1 MNRFTKVL
9 ARLKRATRSEYHAFW
24 RSQPV
29 KPNTVLYEAFAG
41 NGMLCNPEAIF
52 RTLLAAAD
60 QQHLR
65 HIWVLTDFDR
75 YCETIA
81 EFASDARVSFVK
93 YRSLGY
99 FRALATSGTLI
110 NNSTFPPD
118 FGKRPGQTYLNTWHG
133 TPLKH
138 MGYDIPHGG
147 LQTGNILRNF
157 VAADYLLAA
166 NSFMTDT
173 MYASAYKLRG
183 IFRGVVVEEGYPR
196 IDRQFLESGEAADAR
211 ARLTAAGLAI
221 GEREII
227 LYAPTWKGASFHRP
241 LDDVDEL
248 LARVAELESL
258 IDTDRYCVLLKTH
271 QVVHEFAS
279 LRPELNRVLVP
290 NGLPSNL
297 ILGVTAVLVTD
308 YSSIFFDFLPT
319 ERPILFLTPD
329 LADYDDSRGLYLVPE
344 DWPGP
349 VCATV
354 PQLADQINQLS
365 NDPPAAWAERYRV
378 AQERFTALDD
388 GRASERI
395 VDIVFRQKREGYR
408 IRQLA
413 DDARESVLIHL
424 GGMRPNGITTSALNL
439 LNSIDHTR
447 FDVSA
452 LFPLTTRA
460 SENPE
465 QQQIH
470 PETRMF
476 PRVGGMNGSKLFQ
489 AERHLALR
497 IGATGEHARNR
508 RQDRLWDEEWARCF
522 GASRFDY
529 VIDFSGYS
537 PFWATLLL
545 HSPKAMRSIWLH
557 NDMAAD
563 AHRAVGGRRRLL
575 LSLTGVFRLYADFDH
590 LVSVSPALAEINR
603 RKLELYAAPEKFSAA
618 LNTVDFVSI
627 LTASHEL
634 AITPGEPG
642 SARSPISAAAIESVL
657 ADPELTVFVT
667 VGRLSPE
674 KNQAR
679 LVRAFARIHAENAAT
694 RLLLVGDGPLYGDL
708 VQLVAELGLGDV
720 VTLAGL
726 QLNPWGIMV
735 RSSCFVLSSDYEGQ
749 PMVILEALVLGLPV
763 VTVDFGSVGNALPLG
778 LGLIVPQSEDGL
790 VEGMQ
795 RFLAGTLSTRP
806 FDYTG
811 YNRKAINEFYPAIGA
826 ERPADT
832 E

>member
-1 MNRFTKVL
+1 MIRLTKVL
-9 ARLKRATRSEYHAFW
+9 SRLKRAARAEYHSLW
-24 RSQPV
+24 RSRPV
-29 KPNTVLYEAFAG
+29 RSDTVLYESFAG

-52 RTLLAAAD
+52 RTLLAAPD

-65 HIWVLTDFDR
+65 HIWVLADFDR
-75 YCETIA
+75 YAETMA
-81 EFASDARVSFVK
+81 EFDSDDRVRFVK
-93 YRSLGY
+93 YRSLSY
-99 FRALATSGTLI
+99 FQALATSGTLI

-118 FGKRPGQTYLNTWHG
+118 FGKRPGQVYLNTWHG

-157 VAADYLLAA
+157 LAADYLLAA

-173 MYASAYKLRG
+173 MYNSAYKLRG
-183 IFRGVVVEEGYPR
+183 IFRGVVIEEGYPR
-196 IDRQFLESGEAADAR
+196 IDRQFLDSNQVSDAR

-221 GEREII
+221 GDREII

-248 LARVAELESL
+248 LARVAELESR
-258 IDTDRYCVLLKTH
+258 IDTDKYCVLLKTH

-279 LRPELNRVLVP
+279 LRPALNRVLVP
-290 NGLPSNL
+290 NSLPTNVV
-297 ILGVTAVLVTD
+297 LGVTAGLITD

-319 ERPILFLTPD
+319 NRPIFFLTPD
-329 LADYDDSRGLYLVPE
+329 FADYDGSRGLYLAPD

-354 PQLADQINQLS
+354 REVAEQITALTAG
-365 NDPPAAWAERYRV
+365 PPVAWAGRYRA
-378 AQERFTALDD
+378 AQERFAALDD
-388 GRASERI
+388 GRSSERI
-395 VDIVFRQKREGYR
+395 VDVVFRQKRDGYR
-408 IRQLA
+408 IRTLA
-413 DDARESVLIHL
+413 EDSRKSVLIHL

-439 LNSIDHTR
+439 LNSIDHTK

-476 PRVGGMNGSKLFQ
+476 PRVGGMNGSKLLQ

-497 IGATGEHARNR
+497 VRATGMHARNR
-508 RQDRLWDEEWARCF
+508 RQNQLWDEEWARCF

-545 HSPKAMRSIWLH
+545 HSPPAVRSIWLH

-563 AHRAVGGRRRLL
+563 AQRIIGGRRRLL
-575 LSLTGVFRLYADFDH
+575 LSLTGVFRLYKDFDH

-603 RKLELYAAPEKFSAA
+603 RDLTRFAAPDKFGAA
-618 LNTVDFVSI
+618 LNTVDFDSI
-627 LTASHEL
+627 VASAKTL
-634 AITPGEPG
+634 NSTDGESG
-642 SARSPISAAAIESVL
+642 SGHPTISAALLGSIL
-657 ADPELTVFVT
+657 ADPKLTVFVT

-679 LVRAFARIHAENAAT
+679 LVRAFARVHAENAAT
-694 RLLLVGDGPLYGDL
+694 RLILVGDGPLFDDL
-708 VQLVAELGLGDV
+708 SGLISELGLDGV
-720 VTLAGL
+720 AVLAGL
-726 QLNPWGIMV
+726 QLNPWGIMA

-763 VTVDFGSVGNALPLG
+763 VTVDFGSVGNALPVG
-778 LGLIVPQSEDGL
+778 MGIVVPQTVDGL
-790 VEGMQ
+790 VAGMQ
-795 RFLAGTLSTRP
+795 RYLSGTLVTRP

-811 YNRKAINEFYPAIGA
+811 YNRKAISEFYPAIGVEA
-826 ERPADT
+826 PVGGG
-832 E
+832 